1 MNSSRVTR
9 TLALAAACAMA
20 VCLTACSSG
29 DSGSEGEE
37 GAAAMRAS
45 DEQVSTA
52 MVVMQDGASV
62 LFVDQQTQTP
72 YYPTLPEGAVLNADG
87 QPMANGD
94 LAVGNI
100 VEVTGNGIML
110 ESYPGQYPG
119 IYKVQVIEVGS
130 PADADRYADLVES
143 VGTGAA
149 LDPNEVPS
157 GSLDY
162 RTDLA
167 VVTSLLEA
175 YRSDFAAD
183 TPEGASD
190 AVLAGTPFTDDGTLR
205 DGVADARV
213 EGPTEATVSFLATPV
228 SVQVSRVEMGKTDG
242 GQPTVDRTRLQATTQ
257 PVETTAGDGMPGA
270 VAFTMEPG
278 YFYFINAT
286 FDGGSADYGFAC
298 LTPGAN

>member
-1 MNSSRVTR
+1 
-9 TLALAAACAMA
+9 
-20 VCLTACSSG
+20 
-29 DSGSEGEE
+29 
-37 GAAAMRAS
+37 MRAS

-62 LFVDQQTQTP
+62 LFVDQETEAP
-72 YYPTLPEGAVLNADG
+72 YYPTLPEGAVLNLDG
-87 QPMANGD
+87 QPMADGD

-119 IYKVQVIEVGS
+119 IYKVQVIETGN

-143 VGTGAA
+143 VGTGVA

-162 RTDLA
+162 TTDLA

-175 YRSDFAAD
+175 YSNDFAAD
-183 TPEGASD
+183 VPEGASD
-190 AVLAGTPFTDDGTLR
+190 AVLAGTPFADDGTLR
-205 DGVADARV
+205 DGVMDARV
-213 EGPTEATVSFLATPV
+213 AEPTEATVSFLATPL

-257 PVETTAGDGMPGA
+257 PVDTVEGNGAPGA

-278 YFYFINAT
+278 YFYFVTAT
-286 FDGGSADYGFAC
+286 FDGGTADYGFAC
-298 LTPGAN
+298 LTPGTN